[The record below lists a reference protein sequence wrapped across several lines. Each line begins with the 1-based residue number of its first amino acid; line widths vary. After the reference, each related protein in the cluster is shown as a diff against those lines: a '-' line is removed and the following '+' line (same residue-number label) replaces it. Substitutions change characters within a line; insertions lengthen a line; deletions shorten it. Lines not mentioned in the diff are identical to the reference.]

1 MSYKARLRAMN
12 RLREIS
18 SDAYFDELD
27 QPWDGMELD
36 LHVAKAI
43 LFKHLARSGGS
54 VRLIDD
60 MRLPEEGEGEAYVR
74 MPAWWLEIIEEL
86 HALYPDEHE
95 AEFRLHKVMNEL
107 IGKNMGRNSPRQ

>member
-60 MRLPEEGEGEAYVR
+60 MRLPEDGEGEAYVR
-74 MPAWWLEIIEEL
+74 MAAWWLEIIEEL
-86 HALYPDEHE
+86 HALYSNEHE

-107 IGKNMGRNSPRQ
+107 VGKNMGRNSPMQ

>member
-1 MSYKARLRAMN
+1 MSYQARLSAMN

-18 SDAYFDELD
+18 SDTYFDELD
-27 QPWDGMELD
+27 QPWDGMELG

-43 LFKHLARSGGS
+43 LFKHIARSGGS

-60 MRLPEEGEGEAYVR
+60 MRLPEDGEGKAYVR
-74 MPAWWLEIIEEL
+74 MAAWWLEIIEEL
-86 HALYPDEHE
+86 QALYSDEHE

-107 IGKNMGRNSPRQ
+107 VGKNMGRDSPTH

>member
-1 MSYKARLRAMN
+1 MSYQARLSAMN

-43 LFKHLARSGGS
+43 LFKHIARSGGS

-60 MRLPEEGEGEAYVR
+60 LRLPEEGAAYVR
-74 MPAWWLEIIEEL
+74 MAAWWLEIIEEL
-86 HALYPDEHE
+86 NALYSNEHE
-95 AEFRLHKVMNEL
+95 AEYRLHKVMNEL
-107 IGKNMGRNSPRQ
+107 VGKNMGRNSPRQ

>member
-12 RLREIS
+12 RLRKMNV
-18 SDAYFDELD
+18 DAYFDELD
-27 QPWDGMELD
+27 QPWDGMEHD

-60 MRLPEEGEGEAYVR
+60 LRLPKDREGEAYIR
-74 MPAWWLEIIEEL
+74 IAAWWLEIIEEL
-86 HALYPDEHE
+86 NALYSDEHE

-107 IGKNMGRNSPRQ
+107 IGKNMGRNSPTP

>member
-1 MSYKARLRAMN
+1 MSYKARLRAMH

-18 SDAYFDELD
+18 SDAYFKELD
-27 QPWDGMELD
+27 KPWDGMEHD

-60 MRLPEEGEGEAYVR
+60 LRLPADGEGEAYVR
-74 MPAWWLEIIEEL
+74 MAAWWLEIIEEL
-86 HALYPDEHE
+86 QALYSNEHE

-107 IGKNMGRNSPRQ
+107 VGKNMGRNSPMQ